1 MKELSTDLTRDRL
14 GARLA
19 ETLGLGAADVA
30 ATIGHLIRTEQS
42 GKDCHGLRRVH
53 YLLTSGVLFV
63 IGLVG
68 FLTRRNMIVM
78 FLCTELMFQAAAIAM
93 IAFGRFHMDV
103 SGQVFVIFILT
114 VAAAEAA
121 LALGLVV
128 LLFRRRE
135 TLSAEA
141 WSELRE

>member
-1 MKELSTDLTRDRL
+1 
-14 GARLA
+14 
-19 ETLGLGAADVA
+19 
-30 ATIGHLIRTEQS
+30 
-42 GKDCHGLRRVH
+42 
-53 YLLTSGVLFV
+53 
-63 IGLVG
+63 
-68 FLTRRNMIVM
+68 MIVM

-93 IAFGRFHMDV
+93 IAFGHYHGDV

-128 LLFRRRE
+128 LLFRRRA

-141 WSELRE
+141 WSELGEA